1 MSSSLRRPAAARPIS
16 KPSAKGLNSHNRW
29 SSLANLIPEEEE
41 SYYQDDRLSNLPDDV
56 LLNIVER
63 LDIADAARTS
73 TLSRRWKPIPSM
85 LPEISIKVGSVDPEH
100 DRTCN
105 EVVRANATIL
115 GATRSLLENR
125 TANLHAIRCMRFF
138 LGDASTTV
146 GQTVRNT
153 IATKKV
159 GLAEFDILTEK
170 VTNRCTDDDMV
181 TYGRQ
186 LMAFVD
192 ACPDTFSGL
201 TRLKLENV
209 MLGGS
214 DFPKIFSICKRLVFL
229 RLDNCDM
236 GLMSLLELQHPQL
249 RELEMENIQFER
261 VDLNCLPEL
270 TTLTFSWWASPRD
283 PLSFG
288 YVPLLQTVSIA
299 NTTLSYHKMLKLS
312 EVLGNATI
320 SNLHLNFESEKIWV
334 KPEGPKE
341 LSQVFNKLRLVH
353 LADISKD
360 CDLTWTMFVLQGAPS
375 LEELRITV
383 RDRCLLI
390 RDKTE
395 RKLQRYSEEK
405 KDAGT
410 EWETSASDFK
420 HHNLSVLRIIGF
432 QSQDKFVDYVTAVME
447 AAVNL
452 KDIYL
457 LEKPMCDTC
466 TRMKIKDRY
475 PRTTKRRNLIRSYF
489 NMDMHPLLRIH
500 FPVRTK

>member
-1 MSSSLRRPAAARPIS
+1 MG
-16 KPSAKGLNSHNRW
+16 KPSVKGLNSYNRW

-41 SYYQDDRLSNLPDDV
+41 SYYQEDRLSDLPDDV

-73 TLSRRWKPIPSM
+73 TLSRRWKPILAM
-85 LPEISIKVGSVDPEH
+85 LAEISIKVGSVDPEH
-100 DRTCN
+100 DRTCD
-105 EVVRANATIL
+105 EVVRANATVL
-115 GATRSLLENR
+115 GATRSLLEKR
-125 TANLHAIRCMRFF
+125 TANLHAIRCMRLF
-138 LGDASTTV
+138 LGDASAIVSKTIGNTV
-146 GQTVRNT
+146 
-153 IATKKV
+153 ATKKV
-159 GLAEFDILTEK
+159 GLVELDILTEK
-170 VTNRCTDDDMV
+170 VTKTCTDDDMA

-192 ACPDTFSGL
+192 ACPDTLSGL

-209 MLGGS
+209 MIGGS

-236 GLMSLLELQHPQL
+236 GSLSLLELQHPQL
-249 RELEMENIQFER
+249 RQLEMENIYFER
-261 VDLNCLPEL
+261 VDLNWLPEL
-270 TTLTFSWWASPRD
+270 TTLTFSCWASPRD

-288 YVPLLQTVSIA
+288 YVPLLQTVSIT
-299 NTTLSYHKMLKLS
+299 NCSLSYHKMLKLS

-320 SNLHLNFESEKIWV
+320 SNLRLNFESEKIWV

-353 LADISKD
+353 LADISEE

-383 RDRCLLI
+383 WDKCLMLRDES
-390 RDKTE
+390 E
-395 RKLQRYSEEK
+395 RKLHRYSEEK
-405 KDAGT
+405 KDART
-410 EWETSASDFK
+410 EWETSASAFK
-420 HHNLSVLRIIGF
+420 HHNLLVLRIFGF
-432 QSQDKFVDYVTAVME
+432 QSEDKFVDYVTAVME

-457 LEKPMCDTC
+457 LEKPTC
-466 TRMKIKDRY
+466 ETCPRRKIKDRY
-475 PRTTKRRNLIRSYF
+475 PRTTKQRNMVRSCF

-500 FPVRTK
+500 FPVRAK